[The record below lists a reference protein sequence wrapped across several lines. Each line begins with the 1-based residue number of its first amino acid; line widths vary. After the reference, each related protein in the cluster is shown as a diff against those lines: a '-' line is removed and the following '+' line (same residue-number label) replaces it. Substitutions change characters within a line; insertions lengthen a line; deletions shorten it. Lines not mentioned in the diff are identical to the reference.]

1 MKEWEK
7 AKKKR
12 RKENS
17 RSRIGRKQKKHADK
31 LKSHSNTNEKDK
43 SHTTK
48 NVLEVR
54 RGENRS
60 IKTEKRRKKS
70 GKK

>member
-1 MKEWEK
+1 M
-7 AKKKR
+7 ADC
-12 RKENS
+12 
-17 RSRIGRKQKKHADK
+17 IVGKQLKHADK